1 MISCFLFLSFIQS
14 INMQS
19 EKNNEDD
26 KNKQLKDQYF
36 HEKKKLFEE
45 GCLNNKDPLACFSL
59 GEWYQLINKD
69 NLKAAELYDL
79 NCFERN
85 HSNSCFNLATLY
97 LNQGSVYSSTNPLAK
112 GDETKK
118 KAIADFKSISNELNS
133 ITPLRSKAKYLAKRA
148 CLDLLPAKDGCV
160 DPSCQNNNIQ
170 ACTSYATLLLGD
182 ISSAVKNP
190 SLSNDEKS
198 LESMRKE
205 AISILDNMCM
215 NERES
220 GSCAR
225 LGTIYVNGKAFG
237 IEKDVSKALKYAE
250 RACEMGH
257 PHGCHTLSVMYKLGD
272 GVQQDMR
279 KFEAYKEK
287 TMKILKEAGAGTVIN
302 FKT

>member
-1 MISCFLFLSFIQS
+1 
-14 INMQS
+14 MQ
-19 EKNNEDD
+19 NENVNDD
-26 KNKQLKDQYF
+26 AKNKQLKDQYF

-69 NLKAAELYDL
+69 NLKAAELYDV

-97 LNQGSVYSSTNPLAK
+97 LNPGHAYSSTNPAAK
-112 GDETKK
+112 DDETKK
-118 KAIADFKSISNELNS
+118 KVMADFKSTSNELNS
-133 ITPLRSKAKYLAKRA
+133 ISSLRSKAKYLAKRA
-148 CLDLLPAKDGCV
+148 CLDLLPAKDGCA

-182 ISSAVKNP
+182 ISSSLKNKT
-190 SLSNDEKS
+190 SNDENKYDDKA

-205 AISILDNMCM
+205 AISILDNMCI

-237 IEKDVSKALKYAE
+237 IEKDSTKAMKYAE

-272 GVQQDMR
+272 GVQQNLQ
-279 KFEAYKEK
+279 KFEMYKEK